1 MKRLSDLQAWCQAF
15 EWMTEAVWLVEPH
28 SLTVAFSNSAAQ
40 RLVGLTG
47 SRLQGCHVRDLAAA
61 PQDMY
66 RWSDPAE
73 ISWGQ
78 VTHTQVLHAS
88 GRAIPV
94 EQRIR
99 DIEDPQGGRWLLWTL
114 LDRSEQER
122 NERELECLL
131 AELRATLDSAADGVL
146 VCSADGAIRAFNQKL
161 AEIWSM
167 PDTLLLQ
174 RNDAAVL
181 AWMRDKVLS
190 QTEYDQQLDALG
202 LHPLLHT
209 SDILNLADRR
219 AVERRSV
226 PLLRHGMAVGRIFSF
241 RDITQEMEV
250 QSGLRVAAQVFES
263 SLDAIFIADAQG
275 AIIKT
280 NPACDGM
287 LGAVLPEGA
296 RASELFAQTELGWLE
311 EVVRAW
317 KDVGHWEG
325 NRLLQRVDG
334 SQCAVRLSWVVSRD
348 EQGRVQQS
356 VGFIRDLTQQQA
368 AQQKIE
374 QLAFSDALTGL
385 PNRLMLGQ
393 HVDRAIA
400 LDAQAEFAILFLDLD
415 RFKIINDSL
424 GHQFGDRVLQLV
436 AQRLQSCLRPLD
448 VLCRLGGDEFVL
460 YLHGCQKLHSE
471 RVARRIQEAM
481 REPFV
486 LDGLGFSVQCSIG
499 MSQYP
504 EHGQTLD
511 ELVKQADT
519 AMYRVK
525 ASGKG
530 SFGFYEPAMSNGLLG
545 RVQMDHALRQA
556 LDHEAL
562 RVVYQPQV
570 EMATGRIVGCEALL
584 RWTDAQLGVVSP
596 GVFIPL
602 AEESGYIVKLGAW
615 VLEQAVKEAVRW
627 VKQGIGVKVS
637 VNVSSL
643 ELHQPDYAARVA
655 SLLSA
660 CGLPACWLELELTE
674 SALLQKEPVI
684 VHCIEQLAELGVQLV
699 IDDFGTGYSNLAY
712 LKRMPISKLKVDQ
725 SFVRGLPQDM
735 SDKAIVE
742 AVVGLGRALDVE
754 IVAEGVETTAQRET
768 LMHMGCGF
776 YQGFLCAPGVES
788 ATFQAM
794 LRAQVAGLDAGSL
807 GEVPEE
813 AGRPTL
819 PPGRC
824 N

>member
-1 MKRLSDLQAWCQAF
+1 MNQSTHLQAWCQAF
-15 EWMTEAVWLVEPH
+15 EWMTEAVWLVDPH
-28 SLTVAFSNSAAQ
+28 SLTVAYSNSAAQ

-47 SRLQGCHVRDLAAA
+47 SRLQGSHVRDLATA

-66 RWSDPAE
+66 RWNDAAE
-73 ISWGQ
+73 VGWGQ

-99 DIEDPQGGRWLLWTL
+99 EIEDPQGGHWLLWTL
-114 LDRSEQER
+114 LDRSEQDH
-122 NERELECLL
+122 NERELESLL
-131 AELRATLDSAADGVL
+131 VELRATLDSAADGVL
-146 VCSADGAIRAFNQKL
+146 VCAADGAIRAFNQKL
-161 AEIWSM
+161 ADIWAM

-174 RNDAAVL
+174 RNDAAIM
-181 AWMRDKVLS
+181 AWMRDQVLS
-190 QTEYDQQLDALG
+190 SALYDQQLQALG
-202 LHPLLHT
+202 QDPLVHT
-209 SDILNLADRR
+209 TDILNLADRR
-219 AVERRSV
+219 VVERRSV

-241 RDITQEMEV
+241 RDITREMEV

-275 AIIKT
+275 TVIQT

-287 LGAVLPEGA
+287 LDAVLPEGA
-296 RASELFAQTELGWLE
+296 QACELFAQTEPGWLE
-311 EVVRAW
+311 AVAQAW

-348 EQGRVQQS
+348 ERGQVQQS

-393 HVDRAIA
+393 HVEQAI
-400 LDAQAEFAILFLDLD
+400 DQDTQAEFAILFLDLD

-436 AQRLQSCLRPLD
+436 AQRLRSCLRPLD

-460 YLHGCQKLHSE
+460 YLHACQKQHSE
-471 RVARRIQEAM
+471 RIARRIQDAM

-499 MSQYP
+499 MAQYP
-504 EHGQTLD
+504 EHGRTLN
-511 ELVKQADT
+511 ELIKQADT

-545 RVQMDHALRQA
+545 RVQMEHALRQA
-556 LDHEAL
+556 LDRDAL

-570 EMATGRIVGCEALL
+570 EMRTGSIVGCEALL
-584 RWTDAQLGVVSP
+584 RWTDARLGVVSP

-627 VKQGIGVKVS
+627 VKQGVGVKVS

-660 CGLPACWLELELTE
+660 YGLPACWLELELTE
-674 SALLQKEPVI
+674 SALLQKEPLI
-684 VHCIEQLAELGVQLV
+684 VHCIEQLAGLGVQLV

-742 AVVGLGRALDVE
+742 AVIGLGRALDVE
-754 IVAEGVETTAQRET
+754 IVAEGVETAAQRET
-768 LMHMGCGF
+768 LMRMGCGF
-776 YQGFLCAPGVES
+776 YQGFLCAPGVEA

-794 LRAQVAGLDAGSL
+794 LRAQAAGLEAGSL
-807 GEVPEE
+807 GGGVPGED
-813 AGRPTL
+813 RPV
-819 PPGRC
+819 
-824 N
+824 